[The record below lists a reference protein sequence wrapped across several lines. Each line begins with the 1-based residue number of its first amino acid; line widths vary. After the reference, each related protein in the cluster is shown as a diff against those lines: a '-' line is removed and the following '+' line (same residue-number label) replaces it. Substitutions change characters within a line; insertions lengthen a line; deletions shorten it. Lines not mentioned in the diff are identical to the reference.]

1 MNPFVNP
8 FISTPRAALRNMLSA
23 ALLATVFAAPFA
35 PARAEPP
42 APRASGIDR
51 SAFDPAVRAQDDF
64 YRHANGG
71 WLKSAAFPADKSYI
85 GVAEELYD
93 RTQAELRGLI
103 EAAAARAGDAEA
115 AKIGDLYASF
125 MDEATVEKRGL
136 QPLAAELAAIDAVGD
151 RREFAALMPR
161 LARLGAGMPIEMYI
175 GQDDRD
181 ATRYV
186 PSLVQS
192 GLGLPNR
199 DYYLNLDDAKF
210 RDVREHYV
218 AYLARLLTLAE
229 TTGDS
234 DKTDSGALAAAAD
247 TAEAT
252 ARAVLGLETELARVQ
267 WSEVENRDPIKA
279 YTLVALAGLPALA
292 PAFDWSAYLAGAGLA
307 GKTPNVI
314 VRQPSYLRGVGP
326 LLDSVP
332 LATWKAYARVRLLG
346 AYAPYLPKAFVDT
359 RFAFAGTVL
368 AGTPQNRARW
378 KRGVTLVDQSIGEGL
393 GKLYV
398 ARYFPPQS
406 KARVEALVANLLG
419 AYRAS
424 IATLDW
430 MGPATKQEALA
441 KLAKFNA
448 KIGYP
453 KHWIDYRTLE
463 IRRDDLVGN
472 VMRARRFE
480 DARQLAKLGKPI
492 DRDEW
497 GMTPQTINAYYDASL
512 NEIVFPAA
520 YLQAPY
526 FDAAAD
532 DAVNY
537 GSVGATIGHEI
548 SHGFDDEGSQYDGN
562 GNLRDWWTAQDREH
576 FAAKTKALV
585 AQYAAFE
592 AVPGYHVNGELTLG
606 ENIADNSGL
615 AIAYKAY
622 HLSLG
627 GQPAPVIDGMSGDE
641 RFFYGYAQSWRAKER
656 DEALLAQIKSDPHS
670 PDAFRVTGAVRN
682 QPAFYTTFGVK
693 PGDKMYL
700 PPAERVLMW

>member
-1 MNPFVNP
+1 VTLPT
-8 FISTPRAALRNMLSA
+8 STHGAALRHALFS
-23 ALLATVFAAPFA
+23 ALLAALYITAQAATPAPPAAPL
-35 PARAEPP
+35 
-42 APRASGIDR
+42 ASGIDR
-51 SAFDPAVRAQDDF
+51 SAIDPTVRAQDDF
-64 YRHANGG
+64 YGRANGG
-71 WLKSAAFPADKSYI
+71 WLKSAAFPPDKSYI

-103 EAAAARAGDAEA
+103 EAVAARAGDAEA
-115 AKIGDLYASF
+115 AKIGRLYASF

-151 RREFAALMPR
+151 RRQFAALMPR

-210 RDVREHYV
+210 RDVRARYV
-218 AYLARLLTLAE
+218 AYLAKLLTLA
-229 TTGDS
+229 DPANS
-234 DKTDSGALAAAAD
+234 SSASADNHSASAA
-247 TAEAT
+247 TEAT
-252 ARAVLGLETELARVQ
+252 AQAILGLETEIARVQ

-279 YTLVALAGLPALA
+279 YTLVDLAGLPALA
-292 PAFDWSAYLAGAGLA
+292 RAFDWSAYLAGAGLA

-314 VRQPSYLRGVGP
+314 VRQPSYLRGVGA

-346 AYAPYLPKAFVDT
+346 AYAPFLGKAFVDT

-368 AGTPQNRARW
+368 SGTPQNRARW

-453 KHWIDYRTLE
+453 KHWIDYGTLE

-682 QPAFYTTFGVK
+682 QPAFYTTFGVE